1 MSSATLQIG
10 IKADYDFLDDGTPDE
25 LGQRVLERVR
35 TAIASTGALDDPL
48 APCDEHEI
56 GVTVNANQYIDKI
69 TEFVHQSLLSNDMR
83 PERIAGLIAAYGLMS
98 PEEFIEA
105 IEDNIGPIRENPGY

>member
-56 GVTVNANQYIDKI
+56 GVAKTLFVAGCFFLPWLWIVNVFY
-69 TEFVHQSLLSNDMR
+69 FRHSLFDEHAPADLRMCKMILLLQ
-83 PERIAGLIAAYGLMS
+83 P
-98 PEEFIEA
+98 
-105 IEDNIGPIRENPGY
+105 